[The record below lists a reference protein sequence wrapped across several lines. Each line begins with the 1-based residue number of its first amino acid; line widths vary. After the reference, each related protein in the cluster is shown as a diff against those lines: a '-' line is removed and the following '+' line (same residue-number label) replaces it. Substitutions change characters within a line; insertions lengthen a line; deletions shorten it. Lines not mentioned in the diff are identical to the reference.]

1 MAKLGLRILD
11 AQVVFLLST
20 SVLGNAVIQNFPTIT
35 QDLARRCIATRGESV
50 STYPC
55 RPKAEAFS

>member
-20 SVLGNAVIQNFPTIT
+20 SGGYKK
-35 QDLARRCIATRGESV
+35 DSEATNQETKNLIS
-50 STYPC
+50 
-55 RPKAEAFS
+55 EH